1 MTRAQRVVL
10 LLLAAAV
17 VLVAVLLIP
26 ALTETGNQGD
36 DVGPATVTRT
46 VTIGATAT
54 TVTEPP
60 KRKRPTARTINVRGG
75 KPRAG
80 IQKLSYRKGQTVN
93 LVITSDTADEVHVHG
108 YDIDKDVPAGGRARV
123 RFKADAA
130 GIFEI
135 EMHGSGQQI
144 ASLRV
149 NPT

>member
-17 VLVAVLLIP
+17 LLVAVLLIP
-26 ALTETGNQGD
+26 ALTETGNEGD

-46 VTIGATAT
+46 VTAGETTT

-60 KRKRPTARTINVRGG
+60 KRERPTARTINVRGG

-108 YDIDKDVPAGGRARV
+108 YDITREVAAGGSAR
-123 RFKADAA
+123 FDFPADLEGKYEVELEQRGTKLAELSISP
-130 GIFEI
+130 G
-135 EMHGSGQQI
+135 
-144 ASLRV
+144 
-149 NPT
+149 

>member
-1 MTRAQRVVL
+1 VSRTQRAVL

-17 VLVAVLLIP
+17 VLIAVLLIP
-26 ALTETGNQGD
+26 ALTETGNEGD

-46 VTIGATAT
+46 VTTGAMTT
-54 TVTEPP
+54 TVTEPT
-60 KRKRPTARTINVRGG
+60 KRRRPTARTIDVRGG

-80 IQKLSYRKGQTVN
+80 VVKLSYPQGQTVN
-93 LVITSDTADEVHVHG
+93 LVVTSDTADEVHVHG
-108 YDIDKDVPAGGRARV
+108 YDITKNVPAGGRARV

-135 EMHGSGQQI
+135 EMHDSGEQI

-149 NPT
+149 NPA

>member
-1 MTRAQRVVL
+1 MSRTQRVVL

-17 VLVAVLLIP
+17 LLIAVLLIP
-26 ALTETGNQGD
+26 ALTETGNESD

-46 VTIGATAT
+46 VTTGATTT
-54 TVTEPP
+54 TVTEPE
-60 KRKRPTARTINVRGG
+60 RRRPTARTINVRGG
-75 KPRAG
+75 KPRG
-80 IQKLSYRKGQTVN
+80 GVQTLRYRQGQTVN

-108 YDIDKDVPAGGRARV
+108 YDITKQVAAGGRARV

-135 EMHGSGQQI
+135 ETHHSGEQI

-149 NPT
+149 NPD